1 MTEIVAG
8 PTLSTTRADRSV
20 IWRGVRAVRRL
31 PEQVLHPFRRHFAVA
46 RLRKRRAPASVLF
59 VCYGN
64 ICRSPY
70 AAAALL
76 KELPETLGHAVRVT
90 SAGFVGPHRPS
101 PNEALAAAGPRG
113 VDLSA
118 HRSRLLT
125 ADAVRTAE
133 LVLVMDSRHR
143 YAVRGLLRGD
153 SRDVFVLGDLDPE
166 PIERR
171 TIHDPVG
178 QSKDVFEQTYARI
191 DRCLRELVRAMQQ
204 STSR

>member
-1 MTEIVAG
+1 MAEMVAG
-8 PTLSTTRADRSV
+8 PTLSTTRARSV
-20 IWRGVRAVRRL
+20 LWRVVRAVRRL
-31 PEQVLHPFRRHFAVA
+31 PERVLHPFRRHFAVA
-46 RLRKRRAPASVLF
+46 RLRKRQAPASVLF

-70 AAAALL
+70 AAGAFL
-76 KELPETLGHAVRVT
+76 KALPESLRRTVRVT
-90 SAGFVGPHRPS
+90 SAGFIGPHRPS
-101 PNEALAAAGPRG
+101 PTEALAAAGPRG

-143 YAVRGLLRGD
+143 HAVSRLLAGGGP
-153 SRDVFVLGDLDPE
+153 DVFVLGDLDPE

-171 TIHDPVG
+171 IIHDPVG
-178 QSKDVFEQTYARI
+178 QSKDVFERTYARI
-191 DRCLRELVRAMQQ
+191 DRCLHELVRAILP
-204 STSR
+204 ST